1 MKTVLIA
8 LLMIGGVASADNYA
22 GPPGGYA
29 LPPAGVLVP
38 VAPPPMVVQAQPQ
51 PRAPLRAAILARFDK
66 NHDGVLEPKER
77 RHAARALRRLA
88 RQLAREDGAPRRQRR
103 DFE

>member
-8 LLMIGGVASADNYA
+8 LLVMSGVASADEYA
-22 GPPGGYA
+22 GPPGGY
-29 LPPAGVLVP
+29 PMPAGVLVP
-38 VAPPPMVVQAQPQ
+38 VAPMPVQAPMPQ
-51 PRAPLRAAILARFDK
+51 RAPLRAAILARFDK

-88 RQLAREDGAPRRQRR
+88 RQLAREDGQPRRQRR
-103 DFE
+103 NFE